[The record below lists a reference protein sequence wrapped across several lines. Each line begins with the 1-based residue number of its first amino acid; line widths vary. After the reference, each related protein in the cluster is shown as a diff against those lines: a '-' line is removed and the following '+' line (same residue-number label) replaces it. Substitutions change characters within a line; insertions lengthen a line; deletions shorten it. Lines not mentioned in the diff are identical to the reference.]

1 MKTLRKLW
9 QVTMLLLAVLPGMA
23 RTTMTNTDQ
32 RLKQRKS
39 GVPLA
44 LLLVV
49 SVLVALFVTTS
60 GVLADNGDFSIDFVA
75 AAPHSYDHRTG
86 GGAFDNR
93 TIGVDHDVVKSLE
106 GGDFSCGDIVTYFVE
121 VTVDDVQTADTDA
134 PQTIEMDFSFLADTT
149 GQSGVA
155 IGDIVLVQVN
165 YGEIKDLIAGENS
178 VDDGIIDDGGSTATL
193 TYKHLAGSLFTP
205 KSELHGTVK
214 LDDLERAEQ
223 VVVRIDVEL
232 FCDPGITKKP
242 TGNLQAAL
250 TDTRLTFVNGTEPVD
265 PPEAIPSGKQTIPFK
280 IKHIHNICAPE
291 LNIEKTV
298 TTASGS
304 CPGSE
309 TLTITAGDTVKYCY
323 VITNPGSC
331 APLYNV
337 EVVDDNGTDSTGDD
351 FTVTISTGLSDED
364 NDGFD
369 DDLLAG
375 GTATGEVTVTLNKA
389 GTVTNIATATGD
401 DSIIKP
407 TPLED
412 SDSATVIVMVPP
424 TPSHPVIEVT
434 KTADP
439 ASVPETGGN
448 VEFSIK
454 VINNGLENVTI
465 DSLSD
470 TDFDLSVRCPDA
482 QGTLLQPGETY
493 TCKFTEYISG
503 NTGENHV
510 NEVTVVASDDD
521 GDTATDSD
529 MATVEFTPTPPVAP
543 IPTPPI
549 APTLVPTMTST
560 GTVLLTGLLGLIGAG
575 VIMRRS

>member
-9 QVTMLLLAVLPGMA
+9 QITMLLLAVLPGMA
-23 RTTMTNTDQ
+23 CTTMTNTDQ
-32 RLKQRKS
+32 RLKQRTS
-39 GVPLA
+39 EVPLA
-44 LLLVV
+44 LLLIL
-49 SVLVALFVTTS
+49 SVLVALLVTTS

-75 AAPHSYDHRTG
+75 AAPQSYNHSIG
-86 GGAFDNR
+86 GGAFDDR
-93 TIGVDHDVVKSLE
+93 TIGVGKDVVESLE
-106 GGDFSCGDIVTYFVE
+106 GGDFSCGNIVTYFAE

-155 IGDIVLVQVN
+155 IGDIVLVRVN
-165 YGEIKDLIAGENS
+165 DDKIEDLITGENS

-193 TYKHLAGSLFTP
+193 TYEHLTGPLFTS

-214 LDDLERAEQ
+214 LDDLERDEK
-223 VVVRIDVEL
+223 VVVRIDVKL
-232 FCDPGITKKP
+232 FCDPGSNP
-242 TGNLQAAL
+242 TGNLQAEL
-250 TDTRLTFVNGTEPVD
+250 TDAWLTCVDGAEPVD

-280 IKHIHNICAPE
+280 IKQIHNICPPE

-298 TTASGS
+298 TTAGGS

-309 TLTITAGDTVKYCY
+309 TLTITVGDTVKYCY

-337 EVVDDNGTDSTGDD
+337 EVVDDNGTISTGDD

-364 NDGFD
+364 DDGFD
-369 DDLLAG
+369 DDLSAG
-375 GTATGEVTVTLNKA
+375 GTATGEATVTLNKA
-389 GTVTNIATATGD
+389 GRVTNIATATGD
-401 DSIIKP
+401 DSIIEP
-407 TPLED
+407 TTLKD
-412 SDSATVIVMVPP
+412 SDSATVIVKVPP
-424 TPSHPVIEVT
+424 TSPPPVIEVT

-439 ASVPETGGN
+439 TSVPETGGN
-448 VEFSIK
+448 VKFSIR
-454 VINNGLENVTI
+454 VTNNGLENVTI
-465 DSLSD
+465 NSLSD

-493 TCKFTEYISG
+493 TCEFTEFISG
-503 NTGENHV
+503 NVGENHV

-521 GDTATDSD
+521 GNTATDSD
-529 MATVEFTPTPPVAP
+529 MATVEFTSTPPVAP

-549 APTLVPTMTST
+549 APILVPTMTSI
-560 GTVLLTGLLGLIGAG
+560 GTILLTGLLGLIGAG
-575 VIMRRS
+575 VIMRRR